1 MVVDPPLW
9 LALVIEFGIGTAVA
23 TVVYW
28 LLRGRFR
35 KP

>member
-1 MVVDPPLW
+1 VIVDPPLW
-9 LALVIEFGIGTAVA
+9 LALVIELGTGAAVA